1 MSDADAERLR
11 ALDLYQQGLLA
22 FRAGAQA
29 ESQQRN
35 EAALEIARS
44 LGDREVEAKALVGL
58 SRVALRNGDYPRV
71 RALAFE
77 ARELTRDLDAEAG
90 AAPLHMLAAG
100 TRLAGDYNAA
110 AELYAESLELN
121 RDLGDSRG
129 VAMELHNLGH
139 VELHRGNVE
148 DAERCF
154 DECVGTRNLD
164 DPYEK
169 AMTDLNHAALAFAR
183 GDREDATALLQ
194 RMQSTLDGAGVV
206 LDPDDAFEAD
216 WLFDAI
222 GLTA

>member
-90 AAPLHMLAAG
+90 APPLPLLAAGARLAGASNAPAPLHPH
-100 TRLAGDYNAA
+100 
-110 AELYAESLELN
+110 S
-121 RDLGDSRG
+121 
-129 VAMELHNLGH
+129 
-139 VELHRGNVE
+139 
-148 DAERCF
+148 
-154 DECVGTRNLD
+154 
-164 DPYEK
+164 
-169 AMTDLNHAALAFAR
+169 
-183 GDREDATALLQ
+183 
-194 RMQSTLDGAGVV
+194 
-206 LDPDDAFEAD
+206 
-216 WLFDAI
+216 
-222 GLTA
+222 